1 MRTAASALTRRALL
15 FPFGSLLSRRAPAAF
30 RGARRTAARAVQTG
44 KVRIAR
50 RRHAERRFQDIPDC
64 FPDAARG
71 GAFRGRR
78 RDRAHTV
85 GMGSRYF
92 AEPFIHALM
101 EFRARKLKTVCAQ
114 TARRTAQPQGSG
126 VHRQK
131 HRTVGQ
137 DPLTGELVCLP
148 HEIRVKP
155 ATVALVRHRRVHETV
170 AENHRPA
177 RKRRTNDLRHDL
189 RACSL
194 VQIELR
200 AVVEHVV
207 LRVKHDCAQ
216 VFSHF
221 RAARLAQAHHV
232 QARLFQNALH
242 KRDLRGLA
250 HAFAAFER
258 DEHAR

>member
-1 MRTAASALTRRALL
+1 MRRSVSRKHASSCAHRVRRAHRRQRLDAPRPA
-15 FPFGSLLSRRAPAAF
+15 FSLRQSSAPSCARCLSWRP
-30 RGARRTAARAVQTG
+30 
-44 KVRIAR
+44 K
-50 RRHAERRFQDIPDC
+50 D
-64 FPDAARG
+64 G
-71 GAFRGRR
+71 GAG
-78 RDRAHTV
+78 
-85 GMGSRYF
+85 GPNWQS
-92 AEPFIHALM
+92 P
-101 EFRARKLKTVCAQ
+101 
-114 TARRTAQPQGSG
+114 RRTAQPQGSG

-148 HEIRVKP
+148 HEVRVKP

-221 RAARLAQAHHV
+221 RAARLTQAHHV
-232 QARLFQNALH
+232 QARLFQDALH

-250 HAFAAFER
+250 YAFAAFER
-258 DEHAR
+258 NEHARQAVSRGSVRHHALASVHAGTPSSAVQADSWRASS